1 MLNGF
6 WFHGSICFE
15 YFSYF
20 VLTISNLLC
29 FLTTALWICMFLR
42 IGKNIFH
49 VVWASLLAS
58 IFAWIIERILAPNW
72 YPETDP
78 WGHHFR
84 PKGNQNRWP
93 RTPGNVPE
101 PTWAR
106 LGAENAPRM
115 HFHRSWCRFVWFGMV
130 FSSSMDCWCYASFSH
145 EVFIFPKTPRHTT
158 CKPTRNMPTN
168 HNSTILIPW
177 PGGVRANIK

>member
-1 MLNGF
+1 MVLFVLNIF
-6 WFHGSICFE
+6 P
-15 YFSYF
+15 YF
-20 VLTISNLLC
+20 VQAISNLLC

-49 VVWASLLAS
+49 AVWASLLAS

-93 RTPGNVPE
+93 RTPGNVLE

-106 LGAENAPRM
+106 LGADNAPRM
-115 HFHRSWCRFVWFGMV
+115 HFHRYWCRFVWFGMIFCHLRWIV
-130 FSSSMDCWCYASFSH
+130 DATFHFHTKSLFFQKPHAIRLASQH
-145 EVFIFPKTPRHTT
+145 ETCQQTT
-158 CKPTRNMPTN
+158 
-168 HNSTILIPW
+168 IPQS
-177 PGGVRANIK
+177 